1 MYQINPI
8 RDTAATLNCDVTQDG
23 QYLGRL
29 YVFPTT
35 NPNFI
40 AMGIEKEW
48 FLAHAEGE
56 FVISGYINT
65 NGKWSLSPHQS
76 LQLSEEYTTQS
87 SIFDRVFSPEY
98 IQDVVVSSN
107 LELSLAA
114 KDITVTNDSSNNND
128 GESGEGQPMKF
139 DDRLMVDWNAIIPHL
154 DVLRELLVR
163 EVEQE
168 EFSDQFEEKQSNEL
182 AVETERLKVQDTLID
197 AVLEEYQEQETTEF
211 VLPPFGIVTVHA
223 QEEYFVLRS
232 ENDGQTILVASLDG
246 EVINELS
253 QTDAVKFEEVL
264 KQSEVEA
271 TKWLDTNSNLI
282 GQESKQVQDVEYG
295 D

>member
-65 NGKWSLSPHQS
+65 NGQWSLSPHQS
-76 LQLSEEYTTQS
+76 LQLSEEYTAQS
-87 SIFDRVFSPEY
+87 AIFDRVFSPEY
-98 IQDVVVSSN
+98 IQDVLVS
-107 LELSLAA
+107 LSLAV
-114 KDITVTNDSSNNND
+114 KDMAVANHSSSNGN
-128 GESGEGQPMKF
+128 GESGEGQLMKF
-139 DDRLMVDWNAIIPHL
+139 DNKLMADWNVMIPHL
-154 DVLRELLVR
+154 DVLRELLVH

-168 EFSDQFEEKQSNEL
+168 AFFDQFEEKQPNEL
-182 AVETERLKVQDTLID
+182 AAETERLKVQDTLID
-197 AVLEEYQEQETTEF
+197 AVLQEYQEQETTEF

-223 QEEYFVLRS
+223 EEEYFVLRF

-246 EVINELS
+246 EVIEELS
-253 QTDAVKFEEVL
+253 QNDAAKFEEVL
-264 KQSEVEA
+264 KQSEVEI

-282 GQESKQVQDVEYG
+282 GQKSKQVQDVEYG

>member
-65 NGKWSLSPHQS
+65 NEQWSLSPHQS

-87 SIFDRVFSPEY
+87 AIFDRVFSPKY
-98 IQDVVVSSN
+98 IQDVLISP
-107 LELSLAA
+107 SLAA
-114 KDITVTNDSSNNND
+114 KDITVANDSSNNGH

-139 DDRLMVDWNAIIPHL
+139 DNKLMVDWNAIIPHL

-168 EFSDQFEEKQSNEL
+168 EFSNHFEEEQPNEL
-182 AVETERLKVQDTLID
+182 ATETERLKVQDTLID
-197 AVLEEYQEQETTEF
+197 AVLQEYRKQETTEF

-223 QEEYFVLRS
+223 EEEYFVLRS

-246 EVINELS
+246 EVIEELS
-253 QTDAVKFEEVL
+253 QNDAAKFEEVL
-264 KQSEVEA
+264 KQSEVEV

-282 GQESKQVQDVEYG
+282 DQKSKQLQDVEYG

>member
-29 YVFPTT
+29 YIFPTT
-35 NPNFI
+35 NSNFI
-40 AMGIEKEW
+40 AIGIEKEW
-48 FLAHAEGE
+48 FLAHVEGE

-65 NGKWSLSPHQS
+65 NGQWSLSPHQS

-87 SIFDRVFSPEY
+87 AIFDRVFSPEY
-98 IQDVVVSSN
+98 IQNVLASSN

-114 KDITVTNDSSNNND
+114 KDIAIVNDSSNNND

-139 DDRLMVDWNAIIPHL
+139 DNKLMVDWNAMIPHL
-154 DVLRELLVR
+154 DVLRELLVC
-163 EVEQE
+163 EVERE
-168 EFSDQFEEKQSNEL
+168 EFSAQFEEEQPNEL

-197 AVLEEYQEQETTEF
+197 SVLEEYQEQETTEF
-211 VLPPFGIVTVHA
+211 MLPPFGIVTVHA
-223 QEEYFVLRS
+223 EEEYFVLRS

-246 EVINELS
+246 EVIEELS

-264 KQSEVEA
+264 KQLEVEA

>member
-56 FVISGYINT
+56 FVISGYVNT
-65 NGKWSLSPHQS
+65 NGEWSLSPHQS

-87 SIFDRVFSPEY
+87 AIFDRVFSPKY
-98 IQDVVVSSN
+98 IQDVLISP
-107 LELSLAA
+107 SLAA
-114 KDITVTNDSSNNND
+114 KDITVANDSSNNGH

-139 DDRLMVDWNAIIPHL
+139 DNKLMVDWNAIIPHL

-163 EVEQE
+163 KVEQE
-168 EFSDQFEEKQSNEL
+168 EFFDQFEEEQPNEL
-182 AVETERLKVQDTLID
+182 ATETERLKVQDTLID
-197 AVLEEYQEQETTEF
+197 AVLQEYRKQETTEF

-223 QEEYFVLRS
+223 EEEYFVLRS

-246 EVINELS
+246 EVIEELS
-253 QTDAVKFEEVL
+253 QNDAVKFEEVL
-264 KQSEVEA
+264 KQLEVEV

-282 GQESKQVQDVEYG
+282 GRESKQVQDVEYG